1 MSELLAIKLKSLCS
15 IDNLEKEFFIKDSP
29 SYKLNE
35 ELLTYRFTEKSDY
48 SYLVELMKKV
58 FPDKYKDYLDVSK
71 DVFLSDTLYTGGLKV
86 TAHLTKY
93 HSSLNLI
100 NKTYHKPYP
109 IYLTYQSR
117 ADYKFDNT
125 DTKRSDLVYS
135 YYCPK
140 LLKKN

>member
-35 ELLTYRFTEKSDY
+35 ELLNYRFTEKSDY

-71 DVFLSDTLYTGGLKV
+71 DMFLSDSMPTGGLK
-86 TAHLTKY
+86 AIGYLIKY
-93 HSSLNLI
+93 VDCI
-100 NKTYHKPYP
+100 NMADKIYHKPYP
-109 IYLTYQSR
+109 IYLTYQPR

-135 YYCPK
+135 YYCP
-140 LLKKN
+140 LLKKKN